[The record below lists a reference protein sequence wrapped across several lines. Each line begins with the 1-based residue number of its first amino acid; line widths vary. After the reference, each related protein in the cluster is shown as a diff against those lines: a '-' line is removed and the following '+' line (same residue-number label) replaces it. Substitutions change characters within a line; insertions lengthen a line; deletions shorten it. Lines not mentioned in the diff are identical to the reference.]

1 MIRSVALLGWLL
13 ASVAVA
19 SEEPTPSQPAKD
31 AKIAPGHGAEVAE
44 KTEEPP
50 EDTATYILHHV
61 VDDAEIGFQVPL
73 SDREIVYRFPVW
85 RIPFKAGACPANHEE
100 PASLSAGCL
109 DLSLTK
115 HASMLVLAS
124 VLLVAMFLLARRSQA
139 GLVPRGR
146 LANFLEMMVVFVRNE
161 IAIPNIGKAEGPR
174 YVPYLLSV
182 FFFILAV
189 NLLGLLPWMSS
200 ATGNVGV
207 TCALAGITFLL
218 TQVASIRSA
227 GFGGYLKHL
236 TGGVPF
242 FLWPI
247 MIPVEVLGLFTK
259 PFALTLR
266 LFANMLAGH
275 IVLFCLIGLI
285 FFIGHVAVAA
295 VAVPLGMAIYF
306 LELFVAFL
314 QAFIFTMLS
323 SLFIGMGVA
332 MGDHGH
338 DHQGEHP
345 AEDGTHAPAP
355 H

>member
-1 MIRSVALLGWLL
+1 MLL
-13 ASVAVA
+13 ADYGIPGLPLFPEQA
-19 SEEPTPSQPAKD
+19 SEHA
-31 AKIAPGHGAEVAE
+31 GRV
-44 KTEEPP
+44 
-50 EDTATYILHHV
+50 DTL
-61 VDDAEIGFQVPL
+61 
-73 SDREIVYRFPVW
+73 
-85 RIPFKAGACPANHEE
+85 
-100 PASLSAGCL
+100 
-109 DLSLTK
+109 
-115 HASMLVLAS
+115 
-124 VLLVAMFLLARRSQA
+124 
-139 GLVPRGR
+139 
-146 LANFLEMMVVFVRNE
+146 
-161 IAIPNIGKAEGPR
+161 
-174 YVPYLLSV
+174 

-207 TCALAGITFLL
+207 TCALAAITFLL

-236 TGGVPF
+236 TGGVPV

-338 DHQGEHP
+338 DHAGEHP
-345 AEDGTHAPAP
+345 AEDGNHAPAP